1 MDETFDRPHEF
12 LSASVDVTVVDF
24 SFQYTEEVFHGC
36 VVVAVAFSRHAL
48 KDVMFFQHGLIGGH
62 LVAPPAIGVKG
73 AAIGAGIGAFDS
85 FFQALQHGDPVGL
98 IGEDIADDFQIVH
111 VHVRIEVEF
120 LCLKFPRLIF
130 FVVFE
135 FCGVG
140 GYFWVGDGGIEAAVD
155 SIFLDSTDD
164 TFVGVVLLVFPA
176 IGADLKAHSLNQSLN
191 FLFIHGPT
199 SILQLQVDPSVAV
212 VFVFM
217 PNGENSSFKAW
228 SLSFSLHFFCQYIK
242 VDFGKLMAARIS
254 LSWNCSRS
262 LATILA
268 FCSLF
273 LPFPN
278 SLTVPRTSFEW

>member
-85 FFQALQHGDPVGL
+85 FFQALQHGNAVGL
-98 IGEDIADDFQIVH
+98 VGENVADDFRIVQ

-212 VFVFM
+212 VFVLTS
-217 PNGENSSFKAW
+217 NGENFIFQG
-228 SLSFSLHFFCQYIK
+228 LVFVFF
-242 VDFGKLMAARIS
+242 AP
-254 LSWNCSRS
+254 
-262 LATILA
+262 
-268 FCSLF
+268 LF
-273 LPFPN
+273 LPVHKGGFGKVDGGDDL
-278 SLTVPRTSFEW
+278 S